1 MSILSLHVWV
11 YCNSSPCSCQRSD
24 DVDCSWQNHNFSLTA
39 YMIPTFRLSA
49 GAQLA
54 RLLANYQH
62 SVCDVPFVKH
72 SGSCLPSAECPQF
85 FPHYAPTPSEMQVQK
100 VRSHK
105 FQSMRSLAREYTVIK
120 LRRALKLMLGWAN
133 CAFKIAIRN
142 ILARF
147 LQRGATFQPQSC
159 LFHRGYPTIVTVK
172 AQGNRSSGAVR
183 TCAAGLL
190 RTLIATCLLTPEPCI
205 NLTSL

>member
-1 MSILSLHVWV
+1 MVKLNACKAFLGWQPFHGTANYGSTSLECNAMGDSDCCRYAKGAPHRSNLLCVRSLHVWV

-24 DVDCSWQNHNFSLTA
+24 DVNCSWQNHNFSLTA

-120 LRRALKLMLGWAN
+120 L
-133 CAFKIAIRN
+133 
-142 ILARF
+142 
-147 LQRGATFQPQSC
+147 
-159 LFHRGYPTIVTVK
+159 
-172 AQGNRSSGAVR
+172 
-183 TCAAGLL
+183 
-190 RTLIATCLLTPEPCI
+190 
-205 NLTSL
+205 